1 MNGLKIEKQF
11 ESRKT
16 ETYLI
21 YGLSVQEM
29 NELLT
34 PNGGKWEDSFERIL
48 NYHGC
53 DGTAW
58 RRKGLYGIK
67 HFGGHLIVMVEK

>member
-11 ESRKT
+11 SNKET
-16 ETYLI
+16 DTYLI

-29 NELLT
+29 NELLDS
-34 PNGGKWEDSFERIL
+34 NGKWEIAFERIL
-48 NYHGC
+48 NHHGC

-58 RRKGLYGIK
+58 RQKGLYGIK
-67 HFGGHLIVMVEK
+67 HFGGHLLVMVGR